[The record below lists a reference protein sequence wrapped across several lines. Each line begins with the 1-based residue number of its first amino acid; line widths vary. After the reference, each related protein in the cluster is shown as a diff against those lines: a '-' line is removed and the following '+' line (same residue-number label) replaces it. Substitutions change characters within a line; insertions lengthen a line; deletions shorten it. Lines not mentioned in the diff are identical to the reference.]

1 MIFADMHCDTITEL
15 YKKVKKGSNE
25 TLRKNTLH
33 IDLYKLKEADYL
45 LQNFAI
51 FINKG
56 KSQNLFKDCLSNM
69 EFYYKEIEK
78 NKDIILPVTS
88 FEQIRNNIKKGKM
101 SALLTV
107 EEGGVLEGSIENLHK
122 LYQLGVRM
130 ITLTWNYENELGY
143 PNFDNKKFT
152 KSGCSKPDFHIVN
165 EEQGLKKTGIYMLE
179 EMEKLGVIVDV
190 SHGSDKLF
198 YDVCHYARKPF
209 VASHS
214 NARAMC
220 NTCRNLSD
228 DMIKELANLGGVM
241 GLNFCA
247 DFLNEHSNGVCYM
260 EDIVQHMKHI
270 KKVGGIDVIGLGT
283 DFDGIENELEM
294 KDASGMM
301 LLFDEMLRN
310 GFNSS
315 EIEKIFHKNVLR
327 VYEEILC

>member
-15 YKKVKKGSNE
+15 YKKVKNGSNE
-25 TLRKNTLH
+25 TIRKNTLH

-45 LQNFAI
+45 LQNFAV
-51 FINKG
+51 FINRG
-56 KSQNLFKDCLSNM
+56 KSKELFKDCIRNI
-69 EFYYKEIEK
+69 EFYYKEMEK
-78 NKDIILPVTS
+78 NKDIILPVTT

-122 LYQLGVRM
+122 LYRLGVRM
-130 ITLTWNYENELGY
+130 ITLTWNYENELGF
-143 PNFDNKKFT
+143 PNFDIKKYNE
-152 KSGCSKPDFHIVN
+152 SGCSKPDFHIAN
-165 EEQGLKKTGIYMLE
+165 KEQGLTTTGIYILE
-179 EMEKLGVIVDV
+179 EMQRLGMIVDV

-198 YDVCHYARKPF
+198 YDVCHNSKKPF

-214 NARAMC
+214 NARKIC
-220 NTCRNLSD
+220 NNCRNLSD
-228 DMIKELANLGGVM
+228 DMIKELANHGGVM

-247 DFLNEHSNGVCYM
+247 DFLNEHSNGMCYI

-270 KKVGGIDVIGLGT
+270 KKVGGTDVIGLGT

-310 GFNSS
+310 DFNSS
-315 EIEKIFHKNVLR
+315 EIEKIFSKNVLR
-327 VYEEILC
+327 VYKEVLM